1 MDASQ
6 RLESVGVEKGRG
18 EEGRCAHYKA
28 ASTQIQSSIHILG
41 RKEARSHGGHHQEQR
56 HDPPAAPWGRD

>member
-1 MDASQ
+1 MDVSQ

-18 EEGRCAHYKA
+18 EEGRRAHYKA

-41 RKEARSHGGHHQEQR
+41 RKEARSPGGHQQEQR
-56 HDPPAAPWGRD
+56 HDPLAPPWGRD

>member
-28 ASTQIQSSIHILG
+28 ASTQIQSIHILG
-41 RKEARSHGGHHQEQR
+41 RKEARSRGGHQQEQW
-56 HDPPAAPWGRD
+56 HDPPAPPWGRD

>member
-1 MDASQ
+1 MDVSQ

-18 EEGRCAHYKA
+18 EDGRCAHYKA

-41 RKEARSHGGHHQEQR
+41 RKEQGAPEDTSRSM
-56 HDPPAAPWGRD
+56 A